1 MLPRIPAAGSLA
13 LTTLT
18 AAIMMAPPPGIS
30 GPVSGSAAQAPGEP
44 RPPASA
50 SIDTLP
56 AATLETLD
64 GDRVDL
70 RSTIEG
76 PAVINLWAT
85 WCGPCRRE
93 MPELARLHRELA
105 PAGLQTVGIAISSG
119 SSEEIRSFAEQ
130 RGVDYL
136 LLRASREWARRHFR
150 MLGMPT
156 TLIVDA
162 DGRIRERLVG
172 PQSAERLRRAVEP
185 LLPG

>member
-1 MLPRIPAAGSLA
+1 MSEHPA
-13 LTTLT
+13 
-18 AAIMMAPPPGIS
+18 
-30 GPVSGSAAQAPGEP
+30 
-44 RPPASA
+44 
-50 SIDTLP
+50 
-56 AATLETLD
+56 
-64 GDRVDL
+64 
-70 RSTIEG
+70 
-76 PAVINLWAT
+76 
-85 WCGPCRRE
+85 GPCRRE
-93 MPELARLHRELA
+93 MPELARLHRELG